1 MFDNYPPKANSGSL
15 GQAKPEDIFADLEQN
30 ANNRSDNFVNKPPIS
45 SPQPSP
51 RPMVAQTRQ
60 SQTNPSAQYGN
71 IDNSQIPSYQSGGGS
86 SLKYLIIGVVTFAVL
101 LGGGF
106 YIYQTILV
114 PKFSN
119 TNNQVNEGNQA
130 TTEEKESLNNTG
142 GQEVDA
148 DVLPPENMATS
159 SELTAEISSDI
170 VSTTTSSSLSYSDT
184 TSTNNLSGGEAVDQ
198 TIDSDNDGLTD
209 VREIELGINPNKT
222 DSDDDGLL
230 DYEEVE
236 VWKTNPLIKDTDGDG
251 YSDGDEVKNKYNPNG
266 PGKAIINK

>member
-30 ANNRSDNFVNKPPIS
+30 ANNRSDNFVKKSPIS
-45 SPQPSP
+45 ASQLSS
-51 RPMVAQTRQ
+51 RPMAAQIGQNQASST
-60 SQTNPSAQYGN
+60 AQYSN
-71 IDNSQIPSYQSGGGS
+71 VDNSQIPNYQSGGGN

-106 YIYQTILV
+106 YIYQTVLV

-119 TNNQVNEGNQA
+119 NSQINESNQP
-130 TTEEKESLNNTG
+130 TTEEKDNLNSVG
-142 GQEVDA
+142 GQEVDVG
-148 DVLPPENMATS
+148 VLPPENMATS
-159 SELTAEISSDI
+159 SELTTEISPSLA
-170 VSTTTSSSLSYSDT
+170 STTVSSSLSYSDA
-184 TSTNNLSGGEAVDQ
+184 TSTGSLSGGEAVDQ

-209 VREIELGINPNKT
+209 VREIELGINPNKI

>member
-1 MFDNYPPKANSGSL
+1 MFDNYPPKTNSGSL

-30 ANNRSDNFVNKPPIS
+30 ANNRSDNFVKKSPIS
-45 SPQPSP
+45 ASQSSA
-51 RPMVAQTRQ
+51 RPIATQIGQNQMGPA
-60 SQTNPSAQYGN
+60 AQYGN
-71 IDNSQIPSYQSGGGS
+71 VDNSQIPSYQSGGGN

-106 YIYQTILV
+106 YIYQTVLV

-119 TNNQVNEGNQA
+119 TNNSQINENNQPLV
-130 TTEEKESLNNTG
+130 EEKNNLNSDG

-148 DVLPPENMATS
+148 GVLPPENMATS
-159 SELTAEISSDI
+159 SELTTETPSSSI
-170 VSTTTSSSLSYSDT
+170 TTVSSSLSYSDA
-184 TSTNNLSGGEAVDQ
+184 TSTGNLSGGEAVDQ
-198 TIDSDNDGLTD
+198 TVDSDNDGLTD
-209 VREIELGINPNKT
+209 VREIELGINPNKI

-236 VWKTNPLIKDTDGDG
+236 VWKTNPLVRDTDGDG